1 MYIRYV
7 YTKRKKLDKADGSLI
22 DPYIPANPIMA
33 QAWVDCLRWSVT
45 EPEILAAFRA
55 ATGSDYSPGA
65 TPIERMIDQATGR
78 DREFV
83 EQYVAWF
90 NENVWGEE

>member
-22 DPYIPANPIMA
+22 DPYIPDNLIMA

-45 EPEILAAFRA
+45 APEILARS
-55 ATGSDYSPGA
+55 GLRPQRWSPGA
-65 TPIERMIDQATGR
+65 TPIERMIRQATGQ
-78 DREFV
+78 DR
-83 EQYVAWF
+83 
-90 NENVWGEE
+90 GSSSSMLL